1 MKFKLLNKDNNSSAR
16 LGELSFTRG
25 KVTTPVFLPVATRGA
40 VRCLSSENLIE
51 LGYEMV
57 LANAY
62 HLSMRPGTRVISAAG
77 GLHPFMNWQRPIL
90 TDSGGFQIFSL
101 EDTKIEDEGA
111 VFRSIYDGSWHQITP
126 EEAIRIQE
134 DLGVDII
141 MPLDQPVPYPVSES
155 VAAEALTRTTA
166 WAKRCKISHRK
177 KEQALF
183 GIVQGST
190 YPSLRKQS
198 AEEIIGLDFP
208 GYSLGGFCLGEPK
221 EEMNNLVSY
230 TAQLLPAEKPRY
242 LMGIGTPLEIIS
254 AVGAGIDIFDCTFP
268 THIARNGSGLT
279 GRGKII
285 IRNSTY
291 REDSGPLD
299 PDCACFVCRKY
310 QRGYLRHLL
319 NTKELTVLYLIT
331 YHNLYF
337 MQNLMRRIQTAVSK
351 GTFLEFQKEFGKKW
365 SSGL

>member
-1 MKFKLLNKDNNSSAR
+1 MKFKILNRDKDSSAR
-16 LGELSFTRG
+16 LGELNFSRG

-40 VRCLSSENLIE
+40 VRCLSSENLVE

-77 GLHPFMNWQRPIL
+77 GLHSFMNWQRPIL

-101 EDTKIEDEGA
+101 EDTRIEDEGA
-111 VFRSIYDGSWHQITP
+111 VFRSIYDGGWHRITP

-141 MPLDQPVPYPVSES
+141 MPLDQPVAYPVPES

-166 WAKRCKISHRK
+166 WAKRCKKSHRK

-183 GIVQGST
+183 GIVQGSN
-190 YPSLRKQS
+190 YRSLRKQS
-198 AEEIIGLDFP
+198 AEEITGLDFP
-208 GYSLGGFCLGEPK
+208 GYSLGGFCLGEPR
-221 EEMNNLVSY
+221 EEMNDLVSY
-230 TAQLLPAEKPRY
+230 TTGLLPVEKPRY

-254 AVGAGIDIFDCTFP
+254 AVESGIDIFDCTFP

-285 IRNSTY
+285 LRNGAY
-291 REDSGPLD
+291 REDSGPID
-299 PDCACFVCRKY
+299 PDCTCFVCRKY

-337 MQNLMRRIQTAVSK
+337 MQHLMRRIQSAVNG
-351 GTFLEFQKEFGKKW
+351 GTFGEFQKEFGEKW
-365 SSGL
+365 SSGI

>member
-1 MKFKLLNKDNNSSAR
+1 MKFTISAKDGSAR
-16 LGELSFTRG
+16 LGELGFSRG

-40 VRCLSSENLIE
+40 VRCLSSENLVE

-62 HLSMRPGTRVISAAG
+62 HLSLRPGTETISAAG
-77 GLHPFMNWQRPIL
+77 GLHSFMNWSRPIL

-101 EDTKIEDEGA
+101 EDTKITDKGA
-111 VFRSIYDGSWHQITP
+111 VFRSIYDGGWHQITP
-126 EEAIRIQE
+126 EEAVHIQV

-141 MPLDQPVPYPVSES
+141 MPLDQPVPYPASES
-155 VAAEALTRTTA
+155 IAAEALARTTA
-166 WAKRCKISHRK
+166 WAKKCKISHRNE
-177 KEQALF
+177 EQALF
-183 GIVQGST
+183 GIIQGST
-190 YPSLRKQS
+190 YPSLRKRS
-198 AEEIIGLDFP
+198 AEEIVGLDFP
-208 GYSLGGFCLGEPK
+208 GYSLGGFCLGEPR
-221 EEMNNLVSY
+221 EEMNDLISY
-230 TAQLLPAEKPRY
+230 TAKLLPAEKPRY

-285 IRNSTY
+285 IRNSSY

-299 PDCACFVCRKY
+299 PECGCFVCRKY

-331 YHNLYF
+331 YHNLHF
-337 MQNLMRRIQTAVSK
+337 MQNLMRRIRAAIAD
-351 GTFLEFQKEFGKKW
+351 GTFPEFQKEFGEKW

>member
-1 MKFKLLNKDNNSSAR
+1 MEFKISAQDGSAR

-62 HLSMRPGTRVISAAG
+62 HLSMRPGTKVISAAG
-77 GLHPFMNWQRPIL
+77 GLHSFMNWQRPIL

-101 EDTKIEDEGA
+101 EDTKIDDTGA

-126 EEAIRIQE
+126 EEVVRIQE

-141 MPLDQPVPYPVSES
+141 MPLDQPVAYPVSES
-155 VAAEALTRTTA
+155 LATEALVRTTT
-166 WAKRCKISHRK
+166 WAKRCKTSHRK
-177 KEQALF
+177 EAQALF

-190 YPSLRKQS
+190 YPALRKRS
-198 AEEIIGLDFP
+198 AEEIINLDFP

-221 EEMNNLVSY
+221 QEMNELVSY

-337 MQNLMRRIQTAVSK
+337 MQNLMRRIQAAIGK
-351 GTFLEFQKEFGKKW
+351 GKFLEFQKEFGEKW